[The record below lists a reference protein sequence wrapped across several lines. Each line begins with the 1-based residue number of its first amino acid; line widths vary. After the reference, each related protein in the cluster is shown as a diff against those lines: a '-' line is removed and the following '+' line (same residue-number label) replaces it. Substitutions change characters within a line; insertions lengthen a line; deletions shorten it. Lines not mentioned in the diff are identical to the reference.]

1 MNNLLLLFC
10 LFLIPNL
17 GFSQNKTEL
26 DNSQNTNPSVL
37 SKATK
42 ASESSNKIAS
52 ISNTNTEQGRI
63 LEKYL
68 GINSFDHPE
77 IKSRKQ
83 RLFDENPESY
93 KKMVEELGSVQNS
106 NKQIIK
112 RAEYESFPADKKRY
126 IDTNANQYI
135 IVE

>member
-1 MNNLLLLFC
+1 MKQLLI
-10 LFLIPNL
+10 LFL
-17 GFSQNKTEL
+17 FSLLSVVSYAQN
-26 DNSQNTNPSVL
+26 NSDKNNTQSANPSVL

-42 ASESSNKIAS
+42 TTEIQTST
-52 ISNTNTEQGRI
+52 SNTSSAQAII

-77 IKSRKQ
+77 MKSRKQ
-83 RLFDENPESY
+83 RLYNENPEAY
-93 KKMVEELGSVQNS
+93 KKMLEELGAVQNS
-106 NKQIIK
+106 YKQTLK

-126 IDTNANQYI
+126 IDTNSDKYI

>member
-1 MNNLLLLFC
+1 MKQLLI
-10 LFLIPNL
+10 LFL
-17 GFSQNKTEL
+17 FSLLSVVSYAQN
-26 DNSQNTNPSVL
+26 NSDKNDTQNANPSVL

-42 ASESSNKIAS
+42 TTEIQASTSNSSNA
-52 ISNTNTEQGRI
+52 QALI

-77 IKSRKQ
+77 MKSRKQ
-83 RLFDENPESY
+83 RLFNENPEAY
-93 KKMVEELGSVQNS
+93 KKMVEELGSVQKNS
-106 NKQIIK
+106 KQILK

-126 IDTNANQYI
+126 IDTNSEKYI

>member
-1 MNNLLLLFC
+1 MNFA
-10 LFLIPNL
+10 
-17 GFSQNKTEL
+17 QN
-26 DNSQNTNPSVL
+26 NSDKNNTQIANPSVL

-42 ASESSNKIAS
+42 TTEIQTST
-52 ISNTNTEQGRI
+52 SNTSSAQAKI

-77 IKSRKQ
+77 MKSRKQ
-83 RLFDENPESY
+83 RLFDENPEAY
-93 KKMVEELGSVQNS
+93 KKMAEELGSVQKS
-106 NKQIIK
+106 NKQILK

-126 IDTNANQYI
+126 IDTNADKYI

>member
-1 MNNLLLLFC
+1 MSFAQNNSDK
-10 LFLIPNL
+10 NNT
-17 GFSQNKTEL
+17 QNA
-26 DNSQNTNPSVL
+26 NPSVL

-42 ASESSNKIAS
+42 TTEIQTST
-52 ISNTNTEQGRI
+52 SNTSNAQAKI

-68 GINSFDHPE
+68 GISSFDHPE
-77 IKSRKQ
+77 MKSRKQ
-83 RLFDENPESY
+83 KLFDENPESY
-93 KKMVEELGSVQNS
+93 KKMVEELGSAQNS

-112 RAEYESFPADKKRY
+112 RSEYESFPADKKRY